1 MPFVHTLAAS
11 DEARFRVIDT
21 ARLPA
26 SGRAPMLMQ

>member
-11 DEARFRVIDT
+11 DDARCRVIDT

-26 SGRAPMLMQ
+26 LGWAPTLMQ